1 MMSIKM
7 KRILKIMFSFFKKD
21 KKEVDKKEAVFEEE
35 LTATV
40 LAYEIARSDGDIS
53 DNELSVL
60 MEEIEKIA
68 VKVGK
73 EKSEILKMVENYSR
87 DSSSFFEFIEDI
99 NKNYDKDKKLS
110 LLKFMWKTAYADG
123 RLDVDE
129 ERLVR
134 RVADLIKIK
143 DIEVLKLKDI
153 SKKNS

>member
-1 MMSIKM
+1 MM
-7 KRILKIMFSFFKKD
+7 RILKIMFSFFKKD
-21 KKEVDKKEAVFEEE
+21 KKEVDKKEAGFEVE

-53 DNELSVL
+53 DDELLVL

-68 VKVGK
+68 IKVGK
-73 EKSEILKMVENYSR
+73 EKSEILKIVENYSK
-87 DSSSFFEFIEDI
+87 DSTSFFEFIEDI
-99 NKNYDKDKKLS
+99 NKNYEKDKKLS
-110 LLKFMWKTAYADG
+110 LLRFMWKTAYADG

>member
-1 MMSIKM
+1 M
-7 KRILKIMFSFFKKD
+7 MFSFFKKD
-21 KKEVDKKEAVFEEE
+21 KKEVDKEEVGFEVE

-40 LAYEIARSDGDIS
+40 LAYEIARSDGDIT
-53 DNELSVL
+53 DDELSVL

-68 VKVGK
+68 LKVGK
-73 EKSEILKMVENYSR
+73 EKSEILKIVENYSK
-87 DSSSFFEFIEDI
+87 DSTSFFEFIEDI
-99 NKNYDKDKKLS
+99 NKNYDKNKKLS
-110 LLKFMWKTAYADG
+110 LLRFMWKTAYADG